1 MQRPISH
8 LVAETVQRSPS
19 RFAASAIAVGA
30 LHLALIYALM
40 TGLAVVIVK
49 YIPPDIAVF
58 FIPPERTI
66 ASVAAQR
73 GVAEV
78 DAAGISDCGQ
88 TGGENRQ
95 FARRS
100 GHRGGDQQPAAAR
113 ARQTGCTRGHIR
125 RLLDGH
131 TYHATSSAA
140 FASAGRRRCVGL
152 RILIAADG
160 HISDVEV
167 SKSSG
172 LQRLDDAAKQWVL
185 AHWLYRAATNNGKP
199 IASQTEALVIFNLKN
214 AW

>member
-58 FIPPERTI
+58 FIPPKEPLP
-66 ASVAAQR
+66 ASPPSVALPKLMR
-73 GVAEV
+73 PEFPTVAKPEV
-78 DAAGISDCGQ
+78 KIDNS
-88 TGGENRQ
+88 
-95 FARRS
+95 
-100 GHRGGDQQPAAAR
+100 PANPVIEVATNNPPPHAH
-113 ARQTGCTRGHIR
+113 AKPDVPGATSVVSLMGTHTTPPYPPLSR
-125 RLLDGH
+125 RLGEE
-131 TYHATSSAA
+131 
-140 FASAGRRRCVGL
+140 GCVGL